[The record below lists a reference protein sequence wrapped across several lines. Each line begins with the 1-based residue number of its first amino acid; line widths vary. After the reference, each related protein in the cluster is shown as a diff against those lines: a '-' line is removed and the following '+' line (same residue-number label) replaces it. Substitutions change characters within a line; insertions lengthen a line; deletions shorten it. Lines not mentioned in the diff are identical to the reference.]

1 MLLGVY
7 ASTCLLSPLRS
18 QQPSYEWFLVCE
30 RREQTERNYFRP
42 LSLDSPDVAAQ
53 LSNTLLLRA
62 SRYQSDELG
71 SSCQGELYANTFFLA
86 CVPCLDSS
94 AVGASRTGP
103 GAKATIRASAIA
115 RTPAKT
121 TKVALEESMGYEL

>member
-7 ASTCLLSPLRS
+7 ASTCLLSPPRS

-86 CVPCLDSS
+86 CVPRFICCWRLSKGSWSQSDNQSECHRPN
-94 AVGASRTGP
+94 AG
-103 GAKATIRASAIA
+103 
-115 RTPAKT
+115 
-121 TKVALEESMGYEL
+121 